1 MPCEEWCQV
10 TLFLVMDK
18 DRFDP
23 GMDSF
28 RTLQRDED
36 LKNRGWTVK

>member
-10 TLFLVMDK
+10 TLFLVMDN

-23 GMDSF
+23 GIDSF
-28 RTLQRDED
+28 RTLKRDND